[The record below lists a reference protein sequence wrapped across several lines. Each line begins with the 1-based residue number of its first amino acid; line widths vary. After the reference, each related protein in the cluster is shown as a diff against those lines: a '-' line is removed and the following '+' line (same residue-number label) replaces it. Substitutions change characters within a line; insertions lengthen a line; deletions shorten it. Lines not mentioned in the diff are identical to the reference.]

1 MKLKKWIAGVALG
14 SMMVLASCGGAGSTT
29 GSTADEGSATAEAN
43 SDALQIGIIQL
54 ADHVALDRARQG
66 FEDGLEEAGF
76 KIGEDVEIEFQNAQG
91 DQSNLDTITKQFA
104 SDKKDLVCAIATQ
117 AAVQMKSASA
127 DIPIVGTAITD
138 YEAAKLVDSNE
149 KPGGNVTGTSDM
161 NPIKDQVAL
170 MQKMIPDLKTA
181 GIIYSSAEEN
191 SRIQADMFKQEC
203 EALGIAVEEM
213 TISNVNE
220 IQQAA
225 TSLIGKNIQAI
236 YVPTDNML
244 ASAITTLTG
253 ITNEKKVPVF
263 TGEVGMMSGGGL
275 ATVSVDYYELG
286 KQTGAMAAKI
296 LKGEATPDSMPIEM
310 ADVTTTAINKATV
323 EALGIEVPE
332 DLKEYVQD
340 YSAEE

>member
-14 SMMVLASCGGAGSTT
+14 SMMVLAGCGGAGSTT

-181 GIIYSSAEEN
+181 GIIYS
-191 SRIQADMFKQEC
+191 
-203 EALGIAVEEM
+203 L
-213 TISNVNE
+213 
-220 IQQAA
+220 
-225 TSLIGKNIQAI
+225 SLIHI
-236 YVPTDNML
+236 
-244 ASAITTLTG
+244 
-253 ITNEKKVPVF
+253 
-263 TGEVGMMSGGGL
+263 
-275 ATVSVDYYELG
+275 
-286 KQTGAMAAKI
+286 
-296 LKGEATPDSMPIEM
+296 
-310 ADVTTTAINKATV
+310 
-323 EALGIEVPE
+323 
-332 DLKEYVQD
+332 
-340 YSAEE
+340 